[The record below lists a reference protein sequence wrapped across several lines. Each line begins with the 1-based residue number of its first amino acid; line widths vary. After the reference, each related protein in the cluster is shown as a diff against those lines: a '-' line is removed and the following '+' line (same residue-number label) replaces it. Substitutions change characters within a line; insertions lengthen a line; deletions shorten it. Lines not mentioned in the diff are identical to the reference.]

1 MDIIAFNTADIMIK
15 QRGYRKSD
23 LLLLNEHKVVIY
35 INPYN
40 KKYLMLYKF
49 IIDRFNVSQYKNVI
63 SLITNIEKEVGM
75 IKIQNNIIIY
85 SDSITPM
92 AKKYADNYKV
102 NLELE
107 LFCITELQYN
117 ITKHRL
123 VPTHIRLNTEE
134 TKLFKQT
141 FSVSNIPTIL
151 TKDPISKFYN
161 YKVGDII
168 KIIRN
173 NGIVVFKVVKK

>member
-1 MDIIAFNTADIMIK
+1 MDIIAFNMADIMIK
-15 QRGYRKSD
+15 QRGYHRS
-23 LLLLNEHKVVIY
+23 LLLNEHKVVIY
-35 INPYN
+35 LNPDN